1 LAGYVSTSWLAVDAA
16 MRQEVHAMFDWS
28 IVLPAKRNEYGGSK
42 LAFYFLILL
51 GCMFTFRGCVHYFA
65 PDGGSG
71 TIAGIP
77 LESYSAGAV
86 QAIVNS
92 FGVYGI
98 GHLLE
103 AVIVWLVLFRYRSL
117 IPITYAFIL
126 SSQILGAVLLS
137 VKPLPV
143 TPPGQ
148 IGVYVL
154 LPLTSVFFLLSIR
167 KSAMATDRTA
177 DALGV
182 AHESHT

>member
-1 LAGYVSTSWLAVDAA
+1 
-16 MRQEVHAMFDWS
+16 MFEWS
-28 IVLPAKRNEYGGSK
+28 VVLPPKRNEYGGSQ
-42 LAFYFLILL
+42 LAFYFLVLL

-71 TIAGIP
+71 IIAGIP
-77 LESYSAGAV
+77 LDTYSAGAV
-86 QAIVNS
+86 QAIINS

-103 AVIVWLVLFRYRSL
+103 AAIVWLVLFRYRSL

-126 SSQILGAVLLS
+126 SSQILGAVLLT

-143 TPPGQ
+143 VPPGQ

-167 KSAMATDRTA
+167 RSAKATDRTA
-177 DALGV
+177 DA
-182 AHESHT
+182 ASAAQESPA

>member
-1 LAGYVSTSWLAVDAA
+1 
-16 MRQEVHAMFDWS
+16 MFEWS
-28 IVLPAKRNEYGGSK
+28 VVLPPKRNAYGGSP

-71 TIAGIP
+71 IIAGIP

-86 QAIVNS
+86 QAIING

-103 AVIVWLVLFRYRSL
+103 AAIVWLVLLRYRSL

-126 SSQILGAVLLS
+126 AGQILGAVLLT

-143 TPPGQ
+143 VPPGQ
-148 IGVYVL
+148 IAMYVL
-154 LPLTSVFFLLSIR
+154 LPLTSAFFLLSIR
-167 KSAMATDRTA
+167 KSATA
-177 DALGV
+177 AGRRADSAG
-182 AHESHT
+182 AAQESHA

>member
-1 LAGYVSTSWLAVDAA
+1 VDDEL
-16 MRQEVHAMFDWS
+16 RQEVHAVFDWS
-28 IVLPAKRNEYGGSK
+28 VALPPKRNEYSGSK
-42 LAFYFLILL
+42 LALYFLVVL

-71 TIAGIP
+71 IIAGIP
-77 LESYSAGAV
+77 LDAYPAGAV
-86 QAIVNS
+86 QTIINS

-103 AVIVWLVLFRYRSL
+103 AAIVWLVIVRYRSL
-117 IPITYAFIL
+117 IPITYVFIL

-143 TPPGQ
+143 VPPGQ

-154 LPLTSVFFLLSIR
+154 LPLSSLFFLLSIR
-167 KSAMATDRTA
+167 RSAKAVEWSAERPGA
-177 DALGV
+177 AR
-182 AHESHT
+182 ESHA

>member
-1 LAGYVSTSWLAVDAA
+1 
-16 MRQEVHAMFDWS
+16 MFEWS
-28 IVLPAKRNEYGGSK
+28 AVLPPKRNQYRGSQ

-51 GCMFTFRGCVHYFA
+51 GCMFSFRGSVHYFA

-71 TIAGIP
+71 IIAGFP
-77 LESYSAGAV
+77 LETYSAGAV
-86 QAIVNS
+86 QAIING

-126 SSQILGAVLLS
+126 SSQILGAVLLT

-143 TPPGQ
+143 VPPGQ

-167 KSAMATDRTA
+167 KSATAADRTA
-177 DALGV
+177 SATS
-182 AHESHT
+182 AAQERHA